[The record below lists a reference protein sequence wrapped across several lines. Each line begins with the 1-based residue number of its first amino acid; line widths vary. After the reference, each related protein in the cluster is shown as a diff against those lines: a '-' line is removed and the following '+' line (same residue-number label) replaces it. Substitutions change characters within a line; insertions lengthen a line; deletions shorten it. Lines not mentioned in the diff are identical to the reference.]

1 MLGRFLRQ
9 SGASHCNLKNS
20 LPTKLRIGDG
30 LNRTTTL
37 ETSEGA
43 SVALRQFAFGA
54 GEPLRGVGT
63 CQTKHT
69 LFTVPPFMPP
79 PQPGFFSYADDVY
92 SLDTIHSGQN
102 LSRRRPRASASS
114 STQQHQPFQ
123 LSAQQRSGHQLLAQ
137 HQGGGPSSVMD
148 SGGMDHHSLDRSV
161 NARII
166 RGNGGN
172 GRGLGNGIGGIG
184 SIASGSR
191 NPPRQQERE
200 LSPDN
205 SATHNNVK
213 RKREAQ
219 DRLLK
224 YAKDRYEKRDEYV
237 AFISVKIITFH

>member
-1 MLGRFLRQ
+1 
-9 SGASHCNLKNS
+9 
-20 LPTKLRIGDG
+20 
-30 LNRTTTL
+30 
-37 ETSEGA
+37 
-43 SVALRQFAFGA
+43 
-54 GEPLRGVGT
+54 
-63 CQTKHT
+63 
-69 LFTVPPFMPP
+69 
-79 PQPGFFSYADDVY
+79 
-92 SLDTIHSGQN
+92 
-102 LSRRRPRASASS
+102 
-114 STQQHQPFQ
+114 
-123 LSAQQRSGHQLLAQ
+123 
-137 HQGGGPSSVMD
+137 
-148 SGGMDHHSLDRSV
+148 MDHHSLDRSV

-237 AFISVKIITFH
+237 AFHFCQNHYFSLNVSPYYFTESRHLHLPP